1 MAPGCGE
8 LVRNVSTGV
17 SGSRSYNSNV
27 LASLFPLILIAH
39 IALAISLFVPS
50 VLLPFAFRAQRGPRG
65 RAVAVG
71 EAPGEGSNR
80 FVRLMLALQSRGTL
94 WLGLGLGLAVTGA
107 GLIAALGPQTLQ
119 QPWLLVAL
127 VIYGANLALAYFV
140 QVPRLRRLI
149 GLREGSDPRWAE
161 LARRQ
166 RYISYVMA
174 GLVGTIGFL
183 MSTKPALW

>member
-1 MAPGCGE
+1 MP
-8 LVRNVSTGV
+8 
-17 SGSRSYNSNV
+17 
-27 LASLFPLILIAH
+27 ASLFPFLLIAH
-39 IALAISLFVPS
+39 VTLAISLFVPS
-50 VLLPFAFRAQRGPRG
+50 LLLPFAFRARRGTGAAALPAG
-65 RAVAVG
+65 AAVG
-71 EAPGEGSNR
+71 DDASR
-80 FVRLMLALQSRGTL
+80 FVQFMLTLQSRGTM
-94 WLGLGLGLAVTGA
+94 WIGLGLAVTGL
-107 GLIAALGPQTLQ
+107 GLVATIGLQLFQ

-127 VIYGANLALAYFV
+127 VIYATNLGLAYFV

-149 GLREGSDPRWAE
+149 GLRAGSDPRWTA